1 MKNIWNKYKREFVV
15 LIATIAMCVVF
26 TALNK
31 NFLNYSNFITVLQQM
46 VLNGILAVGMMF
58 TIITGGIDLSVG
70 CTYAITGIVVASCT
84 VTYGM
89 NPILAIIVGIL
100 IGAVLGAFNGFLI
113 NKLKLQPFIATL
125 GTMSLYRGIAYVVT
139 GGVPVTNVPE
149 SYRNIFNGELFAGV
163 RSYIVVMVVVFVIA
177 HIILSKMRSGD
188 YLYAIGGNEEAA
200 KLSGVFTIIT
210 GGIDLSVGCTYA
222 ITGIVVASCTVTY
235 GMNPIL
241 AIIVG
246 ILIGAVLGAFN
257 GFLINKL
264 KLQPFIATLGTMS
277 LYRGIAYVVTG
288 GVPVTNVPE
297 SYRNIFNGE
306 LFAGVRSYI
315 VVMVVVF
322 VIAHIILS
330 KMRSGDYLYAI
341 GGNEEAAKLSGVNVI
356 KTKYVA
362 YIFCGICAAIA
373 GMIMLASLG
382 SAEATAGQAYETN
395 AIAAAAIGGTRM
407 AGGKGTALGTFF
419 GALMLAVLKVGMV
432 VINVD
437 SFWQFVVTGI
447 IIIVASYFEFI
458 QQDIKGFVSRHKKTA

>member
-1 MKNIWNKYKREFVV
+1 MKGIWNKYKREFVV
-15 LIATIAMCVVF
+15 LIATLAMCVVF
-26 TALNK
+26 TVLNK
-31 NFLNYSNFITVLQQM
+31 NFLNYSNFLTVLQQM

-84 VTYGM
+84 VNYGM
-89 NPILAIIVGIL
+89 NPFLAILVGIL

-113 NKLKLQPFIATL
+113 NQLKLQPFIATL

-139 GGVPVTNVPE
+139 GGVPVTNVPT
-149 SYRNIFNGELFAGV
+149 SYRDIFNGIVFGGV
-163 RSYIVVMVVVFVIA
+163 RNYIIVMVVVFVIA
-177 HIILSKMRSGD
+177 HILLSKMRSGD
-188 YLYAIGGNEEAA
+188 YLYA
-200 KLSGVFTIIT
+200 V
-210 GGIDLSVGCTYA
+210 
-222 ITGIVVASCTVTY
+222 
-235 GMNPIL
+235 
-241 AIIVG
+241 
-246 ILIGAVLGAFN
+246 
-257 GFLINKL
+257 
-264 KLQPFIATLGTMS
+264 
-277 LYRGIAYVVTG
+277 
-288 GVPVTNVPE
+288 
-297 SYRNIFNGE
+297 
-306 LFAGVRSYI
+306 
-315 VVMVVVF
+315 
-322 VIAHIILS
+322 
-330 KMRSGDYLYAI
+330 

-356 KTKYVA
+356 KTKYIA

-407 AGGKGTALGTFF
+407 AGGKGTALGTFI

-458 QQDIKGFVSRHKKTA
+458 QQDIKGFVARHKKAEN

>member
-1 MKNIWNKYKREFVV
+1 MKGIWNKYKREFVV
-15 LIATIAMCVVF
+15 LIATLAMCVVF
-26 TALNK
+26 TVLNK
-31 NFLNYSNFITVLQQM
+31 NFLNYSNFLTILQQM
-46 VLNGILAVGMMF
+46 VLNGVLAVGMMF

-84 VTYGM
+84 VNYGM
-89 NPILAIIVGIL
+89 NPFLAILVGIV

-113 NKLKLQPFIATL
+113 NQLKLQPFIATL

-139 GGVPVTNVPE
+139 GGVPVTNVPT
-149 SYRNIFNGELFAGV
+149 SYRDIFNGIVFGGV
-163 RSYIVVMVVVFVIA
+163 RSYIIVMVVVFVIA
-177 HIILSKMRSGD
+177 HILLSKMRSGD
-188 YLYAIGGNEEAA
+188 YLYA
-200 KLSGVFTIIT
+200 V
-210 GGIDLSVGCTYA
+210 
-222 ITGIVVASCTVTY
+222 
-235 GMNPIL
+235 
-241 AIIVG
+241 
-246 ILIGAVLGAFN
+246 
-257 GFLINKL
+257 
-264 KLQPFIATLGTMS
+264 
-277 LYRGIAYVVTG
+277 
-288 GVPVTNVPE
+288 
-297 SYRNIFNGE
+297 
-306 LFAGVRSYI
+306 
-315 VVMVVVF
+315 
-322 VIAHIILS
+322 
-330 KMRSGDYLYAI
+330 

-356 KTKYVA
+356 KTKYIA

>member
-15 LIATIAMCVVF
+15 LIATLAMCVVF
-26 TALNK
+26 TILNK
-31 NFLNYSNFITVLQQM
+31 NFVQYNNLITVLQQM
-46 VLNGILAVGMMF
+46 VLNGVLAVGMMF

-84 VTYGM
+84 VNYGM
-89 NPILAIIVGIL
+89 NPFLAIIVGIL

-139 GGVPVTNVPE
+139 GGVPVTNVPD
-149 SYRNIFNGELFAGV
+149 SYRNIFNGEMFGGI
-163 RSYIVVMVVVFVIA
+163 RYYIIVMIVVFVIA
-177 HIILSKMRSGD
+177 HVILSKMKSGD
-188 YLYAIGGNEEAA
+188 YLYA
-200 KLSGVFTIIT
+200 V
-210 GGIDLSVGCTYA
+210 
-222 ITGIVVASCTVTY
+222 
-235 GMNPIL
+235 
-241 AIIVG
+241 
-246 ILIGAVLGAFN
+246 
-257 GFLINKL
+257 
-264 KLQPFIATLGTMS
+264 
-277 LYRGIAYVVTG
+277 
-288 GVPVTNVPE
+288 
-297 SYRNIFNGE
+297 
-306 LFAGVRSYI
+306 
-315 VVMVVVF
+315 
-322 VIAHIILS
+322 
-330 KMRSGDYLYAI
+330 

-407 AGGKGTALGTFF
+407 AGGKGTALGTFI
-419 GALMLAVLKVGMV
+419 GALMLSVLKVGMV

>member
-1 MKNIWNKYKREFVV
+1 MKGIWNKYKREFVV
-15 LIATIAMCVVF
+15 LIATLAMCVVF
-26 TALNK
+26 TVLNK
-31 NFLNYSNFITVLQQM
+31 NFLNYSNFLTVLQQM

-84 VTYGM
+84 VNYGM
-89 NPILAIIVGIL
+89 NPFLAILVGIL

-113 NKLKLQPFIATL
+113 NQLKLQPFIDTL

-139 GGVPVTNVPE
+139 GGVPVTNVPT
-149 SYRNIFNGELFAGV
+149 SYRDIFNGIVFGGV
-163 RSYIVVMVVVFVIA
+163 RNYIIVMVVVFVIA
-177 HIILSKMRSGD
+177 HILLSKMRSGD
-188 YLYAIGGNEEAA
+188 YLYA
-200 KLSGVFTIIT
+200 V
-210 GGIDLSVGCTYA
+210 
-222 ITGIVVASCTVTY
+222 
-235 GMNPIL
+235 
-241 AIIVG
+241 
-246 ILIGAVLGAFN
+246 
-257 GFLINKL
+257 
-264 KLQPFIATLGTMS
+264 
-277 LYRGIAYVVTG
+277 
-288 GVPVTNVPE
+288 
-297 SYRNIFNGE
+297 
-306 LFAGVRSYI
+306 
-315 VVMVVVF
+315 
-322 VIAHIILS
+322 
-330 KMRSGDYLYAI
+330 

-356 KTKYVA
+356 KTKYIA

-407 AGGKGTALGTFF
+407 AGGKGTALGTFI

-458 QQDIKGFVSRHKKTA
+458 QQDVAGFISRHKKAEN

>member
-1 MKNIWNKYKREFVV
+1 
-15 LIATIAMCVVF
+15 
-26 TALNK
+26 
-31 NFLNYSNFITVLQQM
+31 M

-84 VTYGM
+84 VNYGM
-89 NPILAIIVGIL
+89 NPFLAILVGIL

-113 NKLKLQPFIATL
+113 NQLKLQPFIATL

-139 GGVPVTNVPE
+139 GGVPVTNVPT
-149 SYRNIFNGELFAGV
+149 SYRDIFNGIVFGGV
-163 RSYIVVMVVVFVIA
+163 RSYIIIMVVVFVIA
-177 HIILSKMRSGD
+177 HILLSKMRSGD
-188 YLYAIGGNEEAA
+188 YLYA
-200 KLSGVFTIIT
+200 V
-210 GGIDLSVGCTYA
+210 
-222 ITGIVVASCTVTY
+222 
-235 GMNPIL
+235 
-241 AIIVG
+241 
-246 ILIGAVLGAFN
+246 
-257 GFLINKL
+257 
-264 KLQPFIATLGTMS
+264 
-277 LYRGIAYVVTG
+277 
-288 GVPVTNVPE
+288 
-297 SYRNIFNGE
+297 
-306 LFAGVRSYI
+306 
-315 VVMVVVF
+315 
-322 VIAHIILS
+322 
-330 KMRSGDYLYAI
+330 

-356 KTKYVA
+356 KTKYIA

-407 AGGKGTALGTFF
+407 AGGKGTALGTFI

-458 QQDIKGFVSRHKKTA
+458 QQDIKGFVARHKKAAN

>member
-1 MKNIWNKYKREFVV
+1 MKGIWNKYKREFVV
-15 LIATIAMCVVF
+15 LIATLAMCVVF
-26 TALNK
+26 TVLNK
-31 NFLNYSNFITVLQQM
+31 NFLNYSNFLTVLQQM

-84 VTYGM
+84 VNYGM
-89 NPILAIIVGIL
+89 NPFLAILVGIL

-113 NKLKLQPFIATL
+113 NQLKLQPFIATL

-139 GGVPVTNVPE
+139 GGVPVTNVPT
-149 SYRNIFNGELFAGV
+149 SYRDIFNGIVFGGV
-163 RSYIVVMVVVFVIA
+163 RSYIIVMVVVFVIA
-177 HIILSKMRSGD
+177 HILLSKMRSGE
-188 YLYAIGGNEEAA
+188 YLYA
-200 KLSGVFTIIT
+200 V
-210 GGIDLSVGCTYA
+210 
-222 ITGIVVASCTVTY
+222 
-235 GMNPIL
+235 
-241 AIIVG
+241 
-246 ILIGAVLGAFN
+246 
-257 GFLINKL
+257 
-264 KLQPFIATLGTMS
+264 
-277 LYRGIAYVVTG
+277 
-288 GVPVTNVPE
+288 
-297 SYRNIFNGE
+297 
-306 LFAGVRSYI
+306 
-315 VVMVVVF
+315 
-322 VIAHIILS
+322 
-330 KMRSGDYLYAI
+330 

-356 KTKYVA
+356 KTKYIA

-407 AGGKGTALGTFF
+407 AGGKGTALGTFI

-458 QQDIKGFVSRHKKTA
+458 QQDIKGFVARHKKAAN

>member
-15 LIATIAMCVVF
+15 LIATLAMCVVF
-26 TALNK
+26 TILNK
-31 NFLNYSNFITVLQQM
+31 NFVQYNNIITVLQQM
-46 VLNGILAVGMMF
+46 VLNGVLAVGMMF

-84 VTYGM
+84 VNYGM
-89 NPILAIIVGIL
+89 NPFLAIEVGIL

-139 GGVPVTNVPE
+139 GGVPVTNVPD
-149 SYRNIFNGELFAGV
+149 SYRNIFNGEMFGGI
-163 RSYIVVMVVVFVIA
+163 RYYIVVMIVVFVIA
-177 HIILSKMRSGD
+177 HVILSKMKSGD
-188 YLYAIGGNEEAA
+188 YLYA
-200 KLSGVFTIIT
+200 V
-210 GGIDLSVGCTYA
+210 
-222 ITGIVVASCTVTY
+222 
-235 GMNPIL
+235 
-241 AIIVG
+241 
-246 ILIGAVLGAFN
+246 
-257 GFLINKL
+257 
-264 KLQPFIATLGTMS
+264 
-277 LYRGIAYVVTG
+277 
-288 GVPVTNVPE
+288 
-297 SYRNIFNGE
+297 
-306 LFAGVRSYI
+306 
-315 VVMVVVF
+315 
-322 VIAHIILS
+322 
-330 KMRSGDYLYAI
+330 

-356 KTKYVA
+356 KTKYIA

-407 AGGKGTALGTFF
+407 AGGKGTALGTFI
-419 GALMLAVLKVGMV
+419 GALMLSVLKVGMV

>member
-1 MKNIWNKYKREFVV
+1 MKGIWNKYKREFVV
-15 LIATIAMCVVF
+15 LIATLAMCVVF
-26 TALNK
+26 TVLNK
-31 NFLNYSNFITVLQQM
+31 NFLNYSNFLTVLQQM

-84 VTYGM
+84 VNYGM
-89 NPILAIIVGIL
+89 NPFLAILVGIL

-113 NKLKLQPFIATL
+113 NQLKLQPFIATL

-139 GGVPVTNVPE
+139 GGVPVTNVPT
-149 SYRNIFNGELFAGV
+149 SYRDIFNGIVFGGV
-163 RSYIVVMVVVFVIA
+163 RNYIIVMVVVFVIA
-177 HIILSKMRSGD
+177 HILLSKMRSGD
-188 YLYAIGGNEEAA
+188 YLYA
-200 KLSGVFTIIT
+200 V
-210 GGIDLSVGCTYA
+210 
-222 ITGIVVASCTVTY
+222 
-235 GMNPIL
+235 
-241 AIIVG
+241 
-246 ILIGAVLGAFN
+246 
-257 GFLINKL
+257 
-264 KLQPFIATLGTMS
+264 
-277 LYRGIAYVVTG
+277 
-288 GVPVTNVPE
+288 
-297 SYRNIFNGE
+297 
-306 LFAGVRSYI
+306 
-315 VVMVVVF
+315 
-322 VIAHIILS
+322 
-330 KMRSGDYLYAI
+330 

-356 KTKYVA
+356 KTKYIA

-407 AGGKGTALGTFF
+407 AGGKGTALGTFI

-458 QQDIKGFVSRHKKTA
+458 QQDIKGFVARHKKVAN

>member
-15 LIATIAMCVVF
+15 LIATLAMCVVF
-26 TALNK
+26 TILNK
-31 NFLNYSNFITVLQQM
+31 NFVQYNNLITVLQQM
-46 VLNGILAVGMMF
+46 VLNGVLAVGMMF

-84 VTYGM
+84 VNYGM
-89 NPILAIIVGIL
+89 NPFLAIVVGIL

-139 GGVPVTNVPE
+139 GGVPVTNVPD
-149 SYRNIFNGELFAGV
+149 SYRNIFNGEMFGGIRYYIIV
-163 RSYIVVMVVVFVIA
+163 MIVVFIIA
-177 HIILSKMRSGD
+177 HVILSKMKSGD
-188 YLYAIGGNEEAA
+188 YLYA
-200 KLSGVFTIIT
+200 V
-210 GGIDLSVGCTYA
+210 
-222 ITGIVVASCTVTY
+222 
-235 GMNPIL
+235 
-241 AIIVG
+241 
-246 ILIGAVLGAFN
+246 
-257 GFLINKL
+257 
-264 KLQPFIATLGTMS
+264 
-277 LYRGIAYVVTG
+277 
-288 GVPVTNVPE
+288 
-297 SYRNIFNGE
+297 
-306 LFAGVRSYI
+306 
-315 VVMVVVF
+315 
-322 VIAHIILS
+322 
-330 KMRSGDYLYAI
+330 

-407 AGGKGTALGTFF
+407 AGGKGTALGTFI
-419 GALMLAVLKVGMV
+419 GALMLSVLKVGMV

>member
-15 LIATIAMCVVF
+15 LIATLAMCVVF
-26 TALNK
+26 TILNK
-31 NFLNYSNFITVLQQM
+31 NFVQYNNLITVLQQM
-46 VLNGILAVGMMF
+46 VLNGVLAVGMMF

-84 VTYGM
+84 VNYGM
-89 NPILAIIVGIL
+89 NPFLAIIVGIL

-139 GGVPVTNVPE
+139 GGVPVTNVPD
-149 SYRNIFNGELFAGV
+149 SYRNIFNGEMFGGIRYYIIV
-163 RSYIVVMVVVFVIA
+163 MIVVFIIA
-177 HIILSKMRSGD
+177 HVILSKMKSGD
-188 YLYAIGGNEEAA
+188 YLYA
-200 KLSGVFTIIT
+200 V
-210 GGIDLSVGCTYA
+210 
-222 ITGIVVASCTVTY
+222 
-235 GMNPIL
+235 
-241 AIIVG
+241 
-246 ILIGAVLGAFN
+246 
-257 GFLINKL
+257 
-264 KLQPFIATLGTMS
+264 
-277 LYRGIAYVVTG
+277 
-288 GVPVTNVPE
+288 
-297 SYRNIFNGE
+297 
-306 LFAGVRSYI
+306 
-315 VVMVVVF
+315 
-322 VIAHIILS
+322 
-330 KMRSGDYLYAI
+330 

-356 KTKYVA
+356 KTKYIA

-407 AGGKGTALGTFF
+407 AGGKGTALGTFI
-419 GALMLAVLKVGMV
+419 GALMLSVLKVGMV